1 MNPSP
6 SWPEWFLIAI
16 PMCIMIDICI
26 WLMLLWIYQ
35 PSEEETTPAEMFS
48 NQHISQSKLSSLQI
62 FVIAVTLVTI
72 FLWCI
77 QHTIEEY
84 VGDMG
89 VIGILPIIFFF
100 GSGVL
105 TKDDWNSMLWSGTL
119 FLFTF

>member
-1 MNPSP
+1 
-6 SWPEWFLIAI
+6 
-16 PMCIMIDICI
+16 
-26 WLMLLWIYQ
+26 MLLWIYQ